1 VYREVHVCRMFCVG
15 CEYQCKS
22 ICGFPHFE
30 QQGMDN
36 HTYFNLRGG
45 FPHPCL
51 FVPSFDG
58 APVVGAAP
66 AVVE

>member
-1 VYREVHVCRMFCVG
+1 
-15 CEYQCKS
+15 
-22 ICGFPHFE
+22 
-30 QQGMDN
+30 MDN